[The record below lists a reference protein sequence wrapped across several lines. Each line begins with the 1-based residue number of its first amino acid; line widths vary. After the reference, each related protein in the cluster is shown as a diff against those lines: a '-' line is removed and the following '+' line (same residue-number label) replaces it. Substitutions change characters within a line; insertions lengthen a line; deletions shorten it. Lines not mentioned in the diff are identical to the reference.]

1 MGLEEMLQFCRRL
14 AIALLLPGKQILC
27 GVLVFIIHLSFPPLT
42 FSDSHAFHKNG
53 LRFPSALLCVIQSKV
68 FCVCFG
74 YLKNKRMALVWHKHH
89 VGQTPS
95 PEQEL
100 PFEKEFQKES
110 RTFPCSQ
117 SSGSFPVQGYV
128 SQIFLRLKLL
138 NWKMCLTRY

>member
-14 AIALLLPGKQILC
+14 AIALLLPGKQLLC
-27 GVLVFIIHLSFPPLT
+27 GVLVSVIHLSFPPLT

-53 LRFPSALLCVIQSKV
+53 LRFSSSPFCVTQSKD
-68 FCVCFG
+68 FCLCFG

-89 VGQTPS
+89 VEQTPS

-110 RTFPCSQ
+110 RTFLCSQ
-117 SSGSFPVQGYV
+117 SPGSFPVQGYV
-128 SQIFLRLKLL
+128 SQIFLSLKTL
-138 NWKMCLTRY
+138 N